1 MKHSLWRLI
10 SSFYILLISG
20 LMVIISAYAWMVIS
34 KSPGVSGVNTG
45 ISVPKA
51 FYDKVTVPEETLNS
65 LSLQNIMRKPLNDNT
80 MEYFIDSAEDFVVV
94 MRAIANGEVKGN
106 AVLCLRTHISLE
118 PTSVWRVTDEDE
130 GLESVKIGALTSE
143 IGNIRL
149 YADINRLGMSTVY
162 IKDLENALFSS
173 DGNADIQTSLEL
185 ENITLVEA
193 MIESGEDGT
202 AGAFLASTA
211 NIPFVSIRDCY
222 LIDSKISGESV
233 GGFVGN
239 ANAGRLL
246 IRDCAVSGS
255 EFTGSYVGE
264 FIGTVEDGSE
274 AVIIDS
280 VTESNQLLQSS
291 NPVSEN
297 ALCGSINGIFN
308 LVDTVNST
316 VEVYGG
322 FSQVAADCFYQNT
335 VKQHWKI
342 HGMIIMKKELR
353 FHGSHVDIEGVG
365 GSDNAVIK
373 LMDPSAGFN
382 FGYGGTTTAIFQEN
396 SSVKFTGVRFTNAKT
411 TSENSTDLSQQ
422 YMYTKAR
429 TVIYNNCTFEE
440 GLAVFGNVKFGNC
453 TFITSGS
460 AELCLIL
467 DNAGYD
473 CVINDCEFTAET
485 PAKFCVVSKGTK
497 TLTVSKVTFNNA
509 TDSPDIALNGK
520 TTVHYKQ
527 NLPEESGE
535 A

>member
-45 ISVPKA
+45 INVPKA
-51 FYDKVTVPEETLNS
+51 FYDKVTVPAETLDN
-65 LSLQNIMRKPLNDNT
+65 LSLQNIIRKPLNDNT
-80 MEYFIDSAEDFVVV
+80 TEYFIDSAEDFVVV

-130 GLESVKIGALTSE
+130 GLRSVMIGALTSE

-173 DGNADIQTSLEL
+173 DENADIQTSLEL

-193 MIESGEDGT
+193 MIESGETGT
-202 AGAFLASTA
+202 AGAFVASTA
-211 NIPFVSIRDCY
+211 NIPFVSIRNCY

-239 ANAGRLL
+239 ANAGKLL

-291 NPVSEN
+291 DPVSGN

-308 LVDTVNST
+308 LVNTENST

-322 FSQVAADCFYQNT
+322 FSQIAADCFHQNT

-342 HGMIIMKKELR
+342 HGIIIMRKELR

-365 GSDNAVIK
+365 GSDRAVIE

-382 FGYGGTTTAIFQEN
+382 FGYGGTTAIFQEN
-396 SSVKFTGVRFTNAKT
+396 SSVKFTGVRFKNTKV
-411 TSENSTDLSQQ
+411 TSESSTDLSQR

-440 GLAVFGNVKFGNC
+440 GLAVFGNAKFGNC
-453 TFITSGS
+453 TFVTSGN

-473 CVINDCEFTAET
+473 CVINDCEFTAEK
-485 PAKFCVVSKGTK
+485 PAKFCLVSKGTK
-497 TLTVSKVTFNNA
+497 TLTLSKVAFKNG

-527 NLPEESGE
+527 ELPEESGE